1 MLYWTQKKTKRRL
14 PAIEEVITMMKAAAI
29 NTAFD
34 LDSVRIARP
43 SLLRSLGRF
52 FTAML
57 ETRDDEPFGLPADKA
72 ARLYL

>member
-1 MLYWTQKKTKRRL
+1 
-14 PAIEEVITMMKAAAI
+14 MMKAAAI

-43 SLLRSLGRF
+43 SLLCRF
-52 FTAML
+52 FPFML

>member
-14 PAIEEVITMMKAAAI
+14 PAIEEVITMMKAAVI

-43 SLLRSLGRF
+43 SLLCRF
-52 FTAML
+52 FPFML